1 MEQFLNV
8 IKNPSLVGILGIFI
22 SAGIML
28 LYSQGRR
35 IFHSVK
41 LLEFK
46 QIATKHALAET
57 LGNGFT
63 KHYENKLREL
73 KEDNKFKIE
82 GE

>member
-1 MEQFLNV
+1 MEQFLYL
-8 IKNPSLVGILGIFI
+8 IRNPTPEAILGLFI

-35 IFHSVK
+35 IFHSVR

-46 QIATKHALAET
+46 QTATRHALAET

-63 KHYENKLREL
+63 KHYEYKLKEL
-73 KEDNKFKIE
+73 KEDNKFKIK